1 MPTYHSVFIFI
12 SDLESSTLITGGGTC
27 VGFETMESFY
37 LEDYIHPREGFNP
50 YAFASIGVAR

>member
-37 LEDYIHPREGFNP
+37 LEDYIHPREGFKSLSTKKH
-50 YAFASIGVAR
+50 F